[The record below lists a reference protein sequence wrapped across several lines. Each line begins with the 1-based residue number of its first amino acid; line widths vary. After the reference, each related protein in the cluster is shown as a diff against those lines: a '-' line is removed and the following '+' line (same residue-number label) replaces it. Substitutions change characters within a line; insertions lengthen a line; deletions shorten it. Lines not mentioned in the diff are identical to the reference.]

1 VLFNPLQRMEGNAVK
16 LSRTATLTGCAVG
29 ASLML
34 GIFLLAPIARGAQ
47 EACSVQKLQG
57 RYVFTGQGTNLHY
70 GVFDFDGAG
79 KLSGKQTSRRYKT
92 LLQRE
97 TLSGTYQLDAD
108 CTGTMTLEGQLGGPA
123 HWDVF
128 VTSDGKKGRM
138 IRTDAGT
145 TGVRAFEQ

>member
-1 VLFNPLQRMEGNAVK
+1 MK
-16 LSRTATLTGCAVG
+16 LSRTAALTGCAIG

-34 GIFLLAPIARGAQ
+34 GSFLAAPIARGASQ
-47 EACSVQKLQG
+47 ACSAEKLQG
-57 RYVFTGQGTNLHY
+57 RYVFMGQGSNVHY
-70 GVFDFDGAG
+70 GAFDFDGAG
-79 KLSGKQTSRRYKT
+79 KFSGKQTSQRDNT
-92 LLQRE
+92 TLQRE
-97 TLSGTYQLDAD
+97 TLSGTYHLDAD

>member
-1 VLFNPLQRMEGNAVK
+1 MK
-16 LSRTATLTGCAVG
+16 LSRTATLTSCTVG

-34 GIFLLAPIARGAQ
+34 GASFLMLPKAQGAQ
-47 EACSVQKLQG
+47 EQCSVGKLQG
-57 RYVFTGQGTNLHY
+57 RYVFTGQGSNLHY

-79 KLSGKQTSRRYKT
+79 QFSGKQTSVRYKT
-92 LLQRE
+92 SIQRE
-97 TLSGTYQLDAD
+97 ALNGNYNLDAD
-108 CTGTMTLEGQLGGPA
+108 CTGTLTLQGQLGGPA

-145 TGVRAFEQ
+145 TGVRTFEQ